1 MTYEAPAPANAPTNT
16 TVTGE
21 YGGNISQMTWQT
33 RGREKQSYTF
43 KYDYINRMTEADY
56 ADISNAGA
64 ITNDRYTEKLTY
76 DIRGNIQTLQ
86 RNGYNSTSCAWGQI
100 DNLTYQY
107 DPYNQGYNPYNK
119 VYKITDYSD
128 ASKGFVTQ
136 SNGSAYSY
144 DVDGNMTADPNK
156 GITGITY
163 NHLNLPTVI
172 TFTSNRTITFLY
184 DASGNKLRKTVNNNG
199 TVLYTQ
205 DYVNGIEYK
214 NGNLEAIYHSE
225 GRVTYIDGILKYEY
239 AMKDHLGNTR
249 LMFCDRN
256 GDGVI
261 KPENAPEPSEVTQE
275 NSYYAFGMNMEFGAW
290 ENTPSVTDN
299 LHQYNGKEWN
309 TDFGLNWND
318 YGARFYDA
326 ATARWNVMDPMAEKY
341 MAYNPYNYG
350 FNNPIGNIDPSG
362 MDPIPLNTS
371 TGGTTYQGYADVGGL
386 GTTEGT
392 QTTTVIEQ
400 KNGVSRVIAQTTL
413 RGVSIFLGGDPL
425 KDDSG
430 NIILAY
436 IRDKSDNDQKTHT
449 VYGVPLYEMTV
460 SGTNDKGVQ
469 VTQSY
474 AVVRVGVEDGVA
486 AYFKPSGDIRIKEWS
501 KDKGGEI
508 VLDILT
514 GNNSYRYAIHVGRND
529 ATDVG
534 YTPTMANQGCP
545 SLCVIMN
552 QINLPISQRSGA
564 MADFRGDP
572 SILKA
577 KSVGGILSILSGSNN
592 PSEVI
597 KQIQFYAQPLTY
609 IPQPVKTIR

>member
-1 MTYEAPAPANAPTNT
+1 MTYEAPVQANAPTNT

-86 RNGYNSTSCAWGQI
+86 RYGYNNSSCAWGQI
-100 DNLTYQY
+100 DNLVYQY

-128 ASKGFVTQ
+128 VSKGFVTQ

-163 NHLNLPTVI
+163 NHLNLPTLI
-172 TFTSNRTITFLY
+172 TFTNNRTITFLY

-214 NGNLEAIYHSE
+214 NGALESIFHSE
-225 GRVTYIDGILKYEY
+225 GRVTTIDNVLKYEY

-261 KPENAPEPSEVTQE
+261 KPENAPEASEVTQE

-299 LHQYNGKEWN
+299 LHQYNGKELN

-318 YGARFYDA
+318 YGARFYDP
-326 ATARWNVMDPMAEKY
+326 ATARWNVIDPKSENYKSWS
-341 MAYNPYNYG
+341 PYNYT
-350 FNNPIGNIDPSG
+350 FNNPIRFTDPTGMGPETDYYNQSG
-362 MDPIPLNTS
+362 KKIGTDGVNNGKTVVVTDKKEIKDIQS
-371 TGGTTYQGYADVGGL
+371 ADKKGGTTLESSIKSGITLPSASIRASMGLAVGRSNAPSGKDTKGGFHEEGGRYGKDENGNYQVVDAKPGEKSNPATDGKATVDVADRASPGPPYIHA
-386 GTTEGT
+386 EGT
-392 QTTTVIEQ
+392 YHVHPSGEVITSAGS
-400 KNGVSRVIAQTTL
+400 NS
-413 RGVSIFLGGDPL
+413 LGGGSTANFEQNPSPQD
-425 KDDSG
+425 
-430 NIILAY
+430 
-436 IRDKSDNDQKTHT
+436 
-449 VYGVPLYEMTV
+449 YEIAK
-460 SGTNDKGVQ
+460 N
-469 VTQSY
+469 Y
-474 AVVRVGVEDGVA
+474 E
-486 AYFKPSGDIRIKEWS
+486 
-501 KDKGGEI
+501 
-508 VLDILT
+508 
-514 GNNSYRYAIHVGRND
+514 GNNSYILGARDGTVTIYNGSGTL
-529 ATDVG
+529 ATFPLNKF
-534 YTPTMANQGCP
+534 T
-545 SLCVIMN
+545 
-552 QINLPISQRSGA
+552 
-564 MADFRGDP
+564 
-572 SILKA
+572 
-577 KSVGGILSILSGSNN
+577 SVGNN
-592 PSEVI
+592 N
-597 KQIQFYAQPLTY
+597 
-609 IPQPVKTIR
+609 